1 MQHTLCSRCHKNVAV
16 IFIQKMEGGATK
28 SEGLC
33 LKCAKELGIKPVEDM
48 MQKMGISDEDL
59 EGLTNEM
66 MSAFGGAEGMEG
78 LVPAEDG
85 DDEEDEGKTATF
97 PFLNKL
103 FGSAQSPQAQPPER
117 EQPRQG
123 DGKEKKGD
131 KPPKRKFLENYCIS
145 LTQKAADGKL
155 DRIIGRDEE
164 IQRTIQ
170 ILNRRQKNNPC
181 LIGEPGVGKTAIAE
195 GLAQKIYQRDVPYKL
210 LDKEVYLLDL
220 TALVAGT
227 QFRGQFE
234 SRMKGLIEEIKK
246 LGNIILVIDEVH
258 NIVGAGDAEGS
269 MNAANILK
277 PALSRGEIQVIGAT
291 TLTEYRKYIEK
302 DSALERRFQPVMV
315 EEPSIEDSV
324 KIIQGIAPYYERF
337 HFVSISPEMCRLAV
351 TMSERYITDRF
362 LPDKAI
368 DLIDEACS
376 DVNLHNK
383 TLAREVEVKKEIE
396 SLEKERERLMVE
408 ANDRDYKRQT
418 ALKNNEQRQTELRRE
433 LAKLNAEH
441 DSLMGNPATTEAL
454 SANEQRQSNFR
465 RELGSLAEEREKLL
479 SDEGSSKDYENLAA
493 IKSREMQ
500 LQDELAKLEAQS
512 APPLTV
518 EHLAH
523 VIELW
528 TKIPASQIQE
538 AEYERLARLE
548 DRLKEHI
555 IGQDEAVHAVA
566 TAVRRGRVGIAS
578 KRKPVSFIFVGST
591 GVGKTE
597 LVKRLAMDMFHS
609 PESLIRLDMSEFMEK
624 FAVSRIIGS
633 PPGYVGYDE
642 AGQLTEKVRRKPYCV
657 ILFDEIEKAHPD
669 VLNILL
675 QILDDG
681 HITDAQGRN
690 VNFENTI
697 IVMTSNAGSD
707 ARTSAGSV
715 GFGRTAD
722 EQGKERAM
730 KALEGFLR
738 PEFINRVDEIVYFNK
753 LTEENF
759 KAIASIMLGEL
770 RDNLKERGITFTWDE
785 ALLDHLVKKSFSATY
800 GARNLRRQI
809 QKDLEDG
816 IATKLIDSYLHPLHS
831 IHASADGDSVALT
844 SE

>member
-1 MQHTLCSRCHKNVAV
+1 MQPTLCSRCHKNVAV
-16 IFIQKMEGGATK
+16 IFVTRIEGGETK
-28 SEGLC
+28 NEGLC

-48 MQKMGISDEDL
+48 MKKMGISEEDL

-66 MSAFGGAEGMEG
+66 MSAFGGAEGMES
-78 LVPAEDG
+78 LTPQPDDDQE
-85 DDEEDEGKTATF
+85 DDEGRTATF

-103 FGSAQSPQAQPPER
+103 FGGQPAQDSPSGEQTRQQREEKSA
-117 EQPRQG
+117 
-123 DGKEKKGD
+123 GKERQ
-131 KPPKRKFLENYCIS
+131 PKRKFLENYCIS
-145 LTQKAADGKL
+145 LTNRAQEGKL
-155 DRIIGRDEE
+155 DRIVGRDSELE
-164 IQRTIQ
+164 RVVQ

-195 GLAQKIYQRDVPYKL
+195 GLAQRIAAHDVPYKL

-277 PALSRGEIQVIGAT
+277 PALSRGELQVIGAT
-291 TLTEYRKYIEK
+291 TLNEYRKHIEK
-302 DSALERRFQPVMV
+302 DTALERRFQPVIV

-324 KIIQGIAPYYERF
+324 KIIEGVAPYYEAY
-337 HFVSISPEMCRLAV
+337 HQVSISPEMCRLAV
-351 TMSERYITDRF
+351 TMSERYITDRY

-383 TLAREVEVKKEIE
+383 ALAREVEVKKE
-396 SLEKERERLMVE
+396 LEQLGQERENLMVE

-418 ALKNNEQRQTELRRE
+418 ALKNNESRQSEIRRE
-433 LAKLNAEH
+433 LNKLTTEH
-441 DSLMGNPATTEAL
+441 DALMGNPATTEAL
-454 SANEQRQSNFR
+454 GANERRQANFR
-465 RELGSLAEEREKLL
+465 KELDNMAAEREKMMA
-479 SDEGSSKDYENLAA
+479 DQGSSKDYERLAA
-493 IKSREMQ
+493 IKSREIQ
-500 LQDELAKLEAQS
+500 LQDELSKLDAQS

-518 EHLAH
+518 EHLAR

-528 TKIPASQIQE
+528 TKIPATQIQE
-538 AEYERLARLE
+538 QEYERLAKLE
-548 DRLKEHI
+548 ERLKQHI
-555 IGQDEAVHAVA
+555 VGQDEAVHAVA
-566 TAVRRGRVGIAS
+566 AAIRRGRVGIS
-578 KRKPVSFIFVGST
+578 PKRKPVSFIFVGST

-597 LVKRLAMDMFHS
+597 LVKQLAQDMFNS

-669 VLNILL
+669 VLNIML

-690 VNFENTI
+690 VNFENAV

-707 ARTSAGSV
+707 KGGGSV
-715 GFGRTAD
+715 GFGRTD
-722 EQGKERAM
+722 KEQGKDKAM
-730 KALEGFLR
+730 KALSQFLR
-738 PEFINRVDEIVYFNK
+738 PEFINRVDEVVYFNR
-753 LTEENF
+753 LSEENF
-759 KAIASIMLGEL
+759 KDIARIMLGEL
-770 RDNLKERGITFTWDE
+770 TDNLRDKGITFSWDE
-785 ALLDHLVKKSFSATY
+785 SVLDHLVKTSYSLTY
-800 GARNLRRQI
+800 GARNLRRQV
-809 QKDLEDG
+809 QKDLEDP
-816 IATKLIDSYLHPLHS
+816 IATKIIESYLEPITQLK
-831 IHASADGDSVALT
+831 AVGKDGKIELLAL
-844 SE
+844 